1 MKLRSGKTIG
11 NDASAYNYYK
21 ENITLSRDGFSSQDK
36 LGFPQIYYVSEQ
48 ERLLLQKQKWLIKML
63 QRYIYEISMICPT
76 ISTVELAVC
85 ERARLISEMVYIILE
100 EIDFIADSP
109 VFNNIITNLIARFY
123 SMKNEITD
131 CLICGCYQFSV
142 EDRQFLGNLRADLV
156 KVAVL
161 LENRQK

>member
-11 NDASAYNYYK
+11 NDASAYNYK
-21 ENITLSRDGFSSQDK
+21 ENITLSRDAFSSQDK

-76 ISTVELAVC
+76 ISTVELAFC
-85 ERARLISEMVYIILE
+85 ERARLISEMSYIILE
-100 EIDFIADSP
+100 QIDFITSWP
-109 VFNNIITNLIARFY
+109 IFNIVVTKIIKQFY

-131 CLICGCYQFSV
+131 CLICGCYQFSA
-142 EDRQFLGNLRADLV
+142 EDRKFLGHLRADLV

>member
-11 NDASAYNYYK
+11 NDASSYNYYK
-21 ENITLSRDGFSSQDK
+21 ENITLSRDAFSSQDK
-36 LGFPQIYYVSEQ
+36 LGFPQIYYMSEQ
-48 ERLLLQKQKWLIKML
+48 DRLLLQKQKWLTKML
-63 QRYIYEISMICPT
+63 QRYIYEISMIRPT
-76 ISTVELAVC
+76 ISTVELALFESV
-85 ERARLISEMVYIILE
+85 RLISEMAYIILE
-100 EIDFIADSP
+100 QIDFMTSCPI
-109 VFNNIITNLIARFY
+109 FNIVVTKIIKQFY